1 MTLLAVN
8 HHYVS
13 AEPRRGRA
21 IFPTSVQALRAQVQE
36 LGRAFEFVSRDDVL
50 AAVAGR
56 RTLPARAC
64 LITFDDGLRSQAE
77 LGLAVLA
84 ELGVP
89 AVFFVCGRP
98 LRERRALSV
107 HKIHAAREAAG
118 EREFL
123 ALLTA
128 EVPEQAARLD
138 ELAGAAASVY
148 RYDTAD
154 AACVK
159 YLLNFALPWDVR
171 EVVAER
177 IFARVLGDEAAFCE
191 QLYMTAEQVA
201 ALERDHAAVGAHSY
215 AHPPLGLL
223 DGPALHADL
232 AASVAVLRDLTGSA
246 PRMVSYP
253 YGSPTAATVGVAR
266 AAASAGFEAGFTME
280 RALND
285 DLTEPLLLARVDTND
300 APGGRSP
307 LLRVH
312 DDGALAYEALTRER
326 HLGSDS

>member
-21 IFPTSVQALRAQVQE
+21 IFPTSVQGLRDQVQE
-36 LGRAFEFVSRDDVL
+36 LARSFEFVSRDDVL
-50 AAVAGR
+50 AAVEGR
-56 RTLPARAC
+56 RTLPERAC
-64 LITFDDGLRSQAE
+64 LITFDDGLRSQVE
-77 LGLAVLA
+77 LGLGVLE

-89 AVFFVCGRP
+89 AVFFICGRP

-107 HKIHAAREAAG
+107 HKIHATREAVS

-123 ALLTA
+123 ALVAA
-128 EVPEQAARLD
+128 EVPEHAARLD
-138 ELAGAAASVY
+138 ELADQAAIVY
-148 RYDTAD
+148 RYDTPD

-159 YLLNFALPWDVR
+159 YLLNFALEWDTR
-171 EVVAER
+171 EVVADR
-177 IFARVLGDEAAFCE
+177 IFASVLGDEAAFCE
-191 QLYMTAEQVA
+191 QLYMTAEQVT
-201 ALERDHAAVGAHSY
+201 ALERDHRAVGAHSY
-215 AHPPLGLL
+215 AHAPLGLL
-223 DGPALHADL
+223 DEAALRTDL
-232 AASVAVLRDLTGSA
+232 AASIAVLRELTGSV

-266 AAASAGFEAGFTME
+266 TSADVGFVAGFTME

-307 LLRVH
+307 LIRV
-312 DDGALAYEALTRER
+312 DDGGDLAYDAPTRVR
-326 HLGSDS
+326 HLGP